1 MFCHK
6 CGTQNEEIARFCKAC
21 GTQLKSD
28 SFTSSPYKKVVLV
41 DCGRNKINVI
51 KEIRMLTG
59 ASLAEAKNVSER
71 TPSTLKD
78 NITEDEAQQIKRI
91 FEGIGA
97 IIEIR

>member
-1 MFCHK
+1 M
-6 CGTQNEEIARFCKAC
+6 TLLQVP
-21 GTQLKSD
+21 L
-28 SFTSSPYKKVVLV
+28 YKKVVLI

-91 FEGIGA
+91 FENIGA